1 VKRRAR
7 GKLGEVLSHL
17 LDLLLPVDC
26 GGCGAPG
33 AVLCLDCAALLG
45 TPVQVYP
52 PCGPSGAPVY
62 ALGTY
67 HGCLRATVL
76 AYKERGRRDLATP
89 LGAALASALL
99 RPLSPTCISVEPAAS
114 PICLHVGN
122 EVWMVP
128 VPSRPAAAGR
138 RGGQHVQLL
147 ARRAAAALARA
158 GVAAAVAPALRMGA
172 GVRDSV
178 GLAAVARRANLA
190 GRVLARRAGL
200 PPAGT
205 PVVLV
210 DDVVT
215 TGATAA
221 ACTSALVQTGIAVSA
236 IVVLAAAGCHS
247 AS

>member
-1 VKRRAR
+1 M
-7 GKLGEVLSHL
+7 LSHL
-17 LDLLLPVDC
+17 LDLLLPADC

-33 AVLCLDCAALLG
+33 AVLCPDCAFLLG
-45 TPVQVYP
+45 APIQVHP
-52 PCGPSGAPVY
+52 PSCPAAPPVY

-67 HGCLRATVL
+67 HGPLRAAVL

-89 LGAALASALL
+89 LGTALASALL
-99 RPLSPTCISVEPAAS
+99 HPLSPTWRHIGVEQAAKS

-122 EVWMVP
+122 EMWMVP
-128 VPSRPAAAGR
+128 VPSTPAAARR
-138 RGGQHVQLL
+138 RGGQHVELL
-147 ARRAAAALARA
+147 ARRAAAALAGA

-178 GLAAVARRANLA
+178 GLAAAARRANLT

-221 ACTSALVQTGIAVSA
+221 ACTAALVRTGTAVSA
-236 IVVLAAAGCHS
+236 IVVVAAAGCHS
-247 AS
+247 PS

>member
-1 VKRRAR
+1 
-7 GKLGEVLSHL
+7 VLSHL

-26 GGCGAPG
+26 GGCDAPG
-33 AVLCLDCAALLG
+33 AVLCGDCAAVLRAPFQVHPPSCPA
-45 TPVQVYP
+45 TP
-52 PCGPSGAPVY
+52 PVY

-67 HGCLRATVL
+67 HDPLRAAVL

-89 LGAALASALL
+89 LGLALASALL
-99 RPLSPTCISVEPAAS
+99 QLRS
-114 PICLHVGN
+114 LHPDCGAGAG
-122 EVWMVP
+122 WLVP
-128 VPSRPAAAGR
+128 VPSAPAAAGR
-138 RGGQHVQLL
+138 RGGQHVELL
-147 ARRAAAALARA
+147 ARRAAAALAGA
-158 GVAAAVAPALRMGA
+158 GLAAAVAPALRMGT

-178 GLAAVARRANLA
+178 GLAPAARRANLA

-200 PPAGT
+200 PPVGT
-205 PVVLV
+205 SVVLV

-221 ACTSALVQTGIAVSA
+221 ACTLALGRTGIAVSA